1 MYFFILKEFSK
12 KGFLG
17 RCNKMQRDIILQK
30 KKVSIKKFFKNVA
43 WNVVY
48 VFFILKES
56 SIKRNLR
63 TSACCF

>member
-1 MYFFILKEFSK
+1 MCFFILKEFSK

-17 RCNKMQRDIILQK
+17 RCNVMQRDIILQK

-48 VFFILKES
+48 VFFYFKRILYKKES
-56 SIKRNLR
+56 
-63 TSACCF
+63 